1 MAYFYFK
8 KALEYTENI
17 FAFAGFTVSLTSLL
31 SNIYSDNKTNLQLM
45 NGAIALVRASYT
57 TLFTKSACRAHEAN
71 DSAEACVKSIT
82 ASLIGVTVGSQIA
95 AVINPELEF
104 SDPRLSMGLV
114 SVAGI
119 LLVADAQAK
128 LPAFPLKKFC
138 IIGASCT
145 NLLSLM
151 MWGLSDTGVLS
162 NKGTCINVM
171 AANLS
176 MTFAMLISCSA
187 IFTRNPLLILSA
199 FCMFI
204 ASGLSALQE
213 IDVKESWISTL
224 SVLFISTGTF
234 IDMQAASIARTN
246 AMQPLPQ
253 NAIEMVIV
261 PNPLADNPLITPQ
274 QPVLP
279 VDQAAAS
286 PLRRLRVDTTLN
298 LNSLSDITSGSLRI
312 RHLQGGNATTP
323 FLLEVVKPD
332 VTPLN
337 LSATD
342 HFGDSKEKSL

>member
-17 FAFAGFTVSLTSLL
+17 FAFAGF
-31 SNIYSDNKTNLQLM
+31 
-45 NGAIALVRASYT
+45 
-57 TLFTKSACRAHEAN
+57 
-71 DSAEACVKSIT
+71 
-82 ASLIGVTVGSQIA
+82 
-95 AVINPELEF
+95 
-104 SDPRLSMGLV
+104 
-114 SVAGI
+114 

-128 LPAFPLKKFC
+128 LPAFPFKKFC

-176 MTFAMLISCSA
+176 MTFAMLISSSA
-187 IFTRNPLLILSA
+187 IFTRNPLLVLSA

-204 ASGLSALQE
+204 ASGLSAFQE
-213 IDVKESWISTL
+213 IDAKESWISTL

-234 IDMQAASIARTN
+234 IDMQAASIARMN
-246 AMQPLPQ
+246 AMQPLPK

-274 QPVLP
+274 QVVLP
-279 VDQAAAS
+279 
-286 PLRRLRVDTTLN
+286 
-298 LNSLSDITSGSLRI
+298 IGSSS
-312 RHLQGGNATTP
+312 N
-323 FLLEVVKPD
+323 
-332 VTPLN
+332 
-337 LSATD
+337 
-342 HFGDSKEKSL
+342 KSLKKAAG